1 MEHSEIEDLAR
12 LTNSNA
18 LTNFVPT
25 THHDTYPFITPTGT
39 ELASK
44 SILITGASRGL
55 GRDTAIRCTKAGCAR
70 IALAARSSLEGVVRE
85 IEETAREAGIT
96 PPQILPLQVDVTSDE
111 SVRAA
116 AGAVE
121 EAFGGRLDIL
131 VNNAGYL
138 VEFNKPVHE
147 IDPAEWWKAWEVN
160 VKGTFLCCHYF
171 IPLLLK
177 AYTRIVINMSSLAAN
192 CLTYG
197 ASAYQA
203 SRFANCRLSEF
214 IARDYES
221 QNLICITLHPGTVKT
236 DMADNFPEYLQ
247 FLLIDKANLSAD
259 TVVWLCSQRREWLNG
274 RFVVGNWDMEEL
286 EGKQSEIVER
296 DLFKYRITI

>member
-1 MEHSEIEDLAR
+1 MEKEEIEDLIR
-12 LTNSNA
+12 LTNSNE

-25 THHDTYPFITPTGT
+25 THHDTYPFIIPTGT

-55 GRDTAIRCTKAGCAR
+55 GRATAIQCVKAGCAK
-70 IALAARSSLEGVVRE
+70 IALAARSSLEGVVKE
-85 IEETAREAGIT
+85 IEETAREAGVT
-96 PPQILPLQVDVTSDE
+96 PPKVLPLQMDVTSNE
-111 SVRAA
+111 SVRDAA
-116 AGAVE
+116 KAVD
-121 EAFGGRLDIL
+121 EAFGRLDIL
-131 VNNAGYL
+131 VNNAGRL

-147 IDPAEWWKAWEVN
+147 IDPAEWWRAWEVN
-160 VKGTFLCCHYF
+160 VKGTFLCCHYC

-177 AYTRIVINMSSLAAN
+177 AETRIVINMSSLAAN

-197 ASAYQA
+197 ASAYQV
-203 SRFANCRLSEF
+203 SRFANCRLTEF
-214 IARDYES
+214 ITRDYES
-221 QNLICITLHPGTVKT
+221 QSLICITLHPGTVKT

-259 TVVWLCSQRREWLNG
+259 TIVWLCSQRREWLNG
-274 RFVVGNWDMEEL
+274 RFVVGNWDMKEL
-286 EGKQSEIVER
+286 EGKKDEIVER